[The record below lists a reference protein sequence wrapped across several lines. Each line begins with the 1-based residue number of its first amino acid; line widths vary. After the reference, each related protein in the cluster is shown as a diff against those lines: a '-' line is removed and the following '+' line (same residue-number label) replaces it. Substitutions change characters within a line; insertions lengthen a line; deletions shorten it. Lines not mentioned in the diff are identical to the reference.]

1 MKRRAKPPKPPK
13 PRGAGSQW
21 VEGANWK
28 LAEEVRYIQGR
39 AAKHDSRIVTAGQLM
54 LFSTESGDAWMLD
67 PSDKLATPLA
77 RDGEPLSVHI
87 EETASNFTIDW
98 QGEYRIEG
106 ETFVYLEKGLG
117 RMRGIFGYPTRL
129 ISEQSEKIAT
139 MFGNL

>member
-1 MKRRAKPPKPPK
+1 MKRRAK

-21 VEGANWK
+21 VEGAHWK
-28 LAEEVRYIQGR
+28 LAKEVRYIQGR
-39 AAKHDSRIVTAGQLM
+39 AAKHDSRIVTAGPLM

-77 RDGEPLSVHI
+77 RDGEPLLVHI
-87 EETASNFTIDW
+87 EETASNFTIEW
-98 QGEYRIEG
+98 QGQYRIEG

-139 MFGNL
+139 MLGNL

>member
-1 MKRRAKPPKPPK
+1 MKRRAKPPQ

-21 VEGANWK
+21 VEGAHWK
-28 LAEEVRYIQGR
+28 LAEEIRYIQSR
-39 AAKHDSRIVTAGQLM
+39 AAKHDSRIVTAGALM

-77 RDGEPLSVHI
+77 RDGEPLSLHM
-87 EETASNFTIDW
+87 EETQSNFTIEW
-98 QGEYRIEG
+98 QGQYRIEG

-129 ISEQSEKIAT
+129 IREQSEKIAT

>member
-1 MKRRAKPPKPPK
+1 MKRRAK

-39 AAKHDSRIVTAGQLM
+39 AAKHDSRIVTAGPLM

-77 RDGEPLSVHI
+77 RDGEPLAVYM
-87 EETASNFTIDW
+87 EETASNFTIEW
-98 QGEYRIEG
+98 QGQYRIEG

>member
-1 MKRRAKPPKPPK
+1 
-13 PRGAGSQW
+13 
-21 VEGANWK
+21 
-28 LAEEVRYIQGR
+28 
-39 AAKHDSRIVTAGQLM
+39 M

-77 RDGEPLSVHI
+77 RDGEPLSVYM
-87 EETASNFTIDW
+87 EETASNFTIEW
-98 QGEYRIEG
+98 QGQYRIEG

-139 MFGNL
+139 MLGNL